1 MRKQMQGDQPYSDT
15 LAMMNDR
22 IALIYSELLEKCT
35 QENVYEFEYY
45 WEIWGVLWYPWT
57 IEINQKYQTFT
68 LNDISEGDLTALV
81 KSEKISLIKTYEKAE
96 MHDEF
101 DRKRYRINFR

>member
-81 KSEKISLIKTYEKAE
+81 KSEKISLIKTYDKAE
-96 MHDEF
+96 MHEEF